1 MLRSTLHTVLFS
13 VAQMLYTILYIV
25 MCNLW
30 FTMLRKMWAEFTMRY
45 IARNVIQTV
54 YHNVVPC
61 LKNVKHNVVQAVV
74 DNDTLNLARTV
85 IQCRTNHSYA
95 KMLCTILYIIVCNL
109 WFTVLRKMW
118 AKFK

>member
-54 YHNVVPC
+54 YHNVVQC
-61 LKNVKHNVVQAVV
+61 LQNVKHNVVQANV
-74 DNDTLNLARTV
+74 DNDTLNLARIV
-85 IQCRTNHSYA
+85 IQCRTNQ
-95 KMLCTILYIIVCNL
+95 IIVMQKCCAL
-109 WFTVLRKMW
+109 YCI
-118 AKFK
+118 

>member
-1 MLRSTLHTVLFS
+1 
-13 VAQMLYTILYIV
+13 
-25 MCNLW
+25 
-30 FTMLRKMWAEFTMRY
+30 MRY

-54 YHNVVPC
+54 YHNVVQC
-61 LKNVKHNVVQAVV
+61 LQNVKHNVVQANV
-74 DNDTLNLARTV
+74 DNDTLNLARIV
-85 IQCRTNHSYA
+85 IQCRTNQIIVSYA

>member
-13 VAQMLYTILYIV
+13 VAQMLYTLLYIV
-25 MCNLW
+25 MSNLW
-30 FTMLRKMWAEFTMRY
+30 FTMLRKMWAEFTMHY

-61 LKNVKHNVVQAVV
+61 LQNVKHNVVQVVV
-74 DNDTLNLARTV
+74 DNDTLNLARSV

-95 KMLCTILYIIVCNL
+95 KCCALYCI
-109 WFTVLRKMW
+109 
-118 AKFK
+118 